1 MLQSETGLDEFAQV
15 AAIRLESDH
24 TQKLLMEIVEI
35 ADAEQKS
42 SAVADTIKT
51 LPEWFGIPASNER
64 YIKEVVSKD
73 AFAAYH
79 ATRRASALI
88 PASNEDH
95 IIEATAKDDLAANQP
110 VGLIALRYHFQTTAE
125 IWWMGVK
132 PEFHRR
138 GIGALLFDAAGSRAR
153 EKGCR
158 TLAVLTLSPRNPYE
172 SYARTRAFY
181 ERQGFRL
188 LIEENECD
196 PQNPLAWMT
205 REVRKAVQEQRGSNQ
220 GRISD

>member
-1 MLQSETGLDEFAQV
+1 M
-15 AAIRLESDH
+15 RLESDH
-24 TQKLLMEIVEI
+24 TQRLLMEIVEI

-42 SAVADTIKT
+42 SAVADIIKT
-51 LPEWFGIPASNER
+51 LSEWFGIPASNER

-73 AFAAYH
+73 AFAAYR
-79 ATRRASALI
+79 ATRPASALI

-138 GIGALLFDAAGSRAR
+138 GIGALLFDAAGSRAE

-158 TLAVLTLSPRNPYE
+158 TLAVLTLSPRSPYE
-172 SYARTRAFY
+172 PYARTRAFY

-205 REVRKAVQEQRGSNQ
+205 REVRKAGQEQRASNQ